1 MEYLTQNELKRIMLL
16 SCEKIEENREQIN
29 KINVFPVPDQDT
41 GNNLVKTLEGIKEN
55 IEGKEFKNLTEI
67 SEAVLDG
74 ALTAAQGNAG
84 VIYTG
89 FLAGFLPLLNKNP
102 VDAKKLAIAFEKGAE
117 KARKSIQD
125 PKEGTI
131 LDVIDAASQT
141 IKEKAQVETN
151 IVDIFKAV
159 VEKANQ
165 ALVAT
170 QEKMEIL
177 KRAKVVDAGG
187 LGFLLI
193 LESYLEVLKKEE
205 KPSLAELKEEKEKP
219 SERIKRFIQILS
231 NRYEIVALIEDPK
244 FDEETIREKLKKLG
258 NCLDIVQVRNKM
270 KIHIHTDYPDEVKD
284 EISEIGEILKLKTED
299 MTRRIDGPSKKVSIG
314 VITDE
319 LADLTQKVVE
329 RYQIEVIPY
338 KIDWPEGRDLPGE
351 NIYQKM
357 REAEKRGMKN
367 LPKTSQASP
376 KEFLEV
382 FKKQLGPGPQDG
394 RTRGGFDKILC
405 ILVSSKLSGGYNSA
419 IQAREMLPEKEKE
432 KIYVLDSLLGSAS
445 QAILVLR
452 AIELIQ
458 EQRKIYNIISKLKR
472 TIPHIHLYGFFADP
486 KWIEWGGRIT
496 PSQAIGIRCF
506 QKFGIRTLI
515 GVKNG
520 KIEKIGLRFGIKD
533 ISEAL
538 FKEIEIKSK
547 KIRRHGRKIRVV
559 ITHCDNLEAAEK
571 LKEKL
576 KKIKAEV
583 SFINLVGPV
592 VGVHIGPGTLMAAWT
607 EI

>member
-41 GNNLVKTLEGIKEN
+41 GDNLVKTLEGIKEN

-67 SEAVLDG
+67 SETALDG

-159 VEKANQ
+159 VEKANK

-205 KPSLAELKEEKEKP
+205 KPSLAELREEKEKP

-231 NRYEIVALIEDPK
+231 NRYEIVALIENPK
-244 FDEETIREKLKKLG
+244 INEETIREKLRKLG
-258 NCLDIVQVRNKM
+258 NCLDIVQVGNKM
-270 KIHIHTDYPDEVKD
+270 KIHIHTDEPEEAKD

-299 MTRRIDGPSKKVSIG
+299 MARRIDGPSKKVSIG
-314 VITDE
+314 VVTDE
-319 LADLTQKVVE
+319 VADLTQKIVE
-329 RYQIEVIPY
+329 RYQIKVVPY
-338 KIDWPEGRDLPGE
+338 KIDWPEGRNLPGG

-357 REAEKRGMKN
+357 REAEKRDIKN

-382 FKKQLGPGPQDG
+382 FKKQLGK
-394 RTRGGFDKILC
+394 FDKILC
-405 ILVSSKLSGGYNSA
+405 IPVSSKLSGGYNSA

-432 KIYVLDSLLGSAS
+432 RVYILDSLLASAS
-445 QAILVLR
+445 QALLVLR

-458 EQRKIYNIISKLKR
+458 EQRKIYNIILKLKR
-472 TIPHIHLYGFFADP
+472 AIPHIYLYGFFADP
-486 KWIEWGGRIT
+486 KWIEWGGRLSH
-496 PSQAIGIRCF
+496 SQANWIRRL
-506 QKFGIRTLI
+506 QKIGIRTLM

-520 KIEKIGLRFGIKD
+520 KLEKIGLRFGVKD

-538 FKEIEIKSK
+538 FKEIEIKSR
-547 KIRRHGRKIRVV
+547 KIRRQDRKIRVV
-559 ITHCDNLEAAEK
+559 MTHCDNLEKAQK

-576 KKIKAEV
+576 KEIKAEV
-583 SFINLVGPV
+583 SFVNLVGPT
-592 VGVHIGPGTLMAAWT
+592 VGAHIGPGALMAAWT
-607 EI
+607 AT

>member
-1 MEYLTQNELKRIMLL
+1 MFLL

-576 KKIKAEV
+576 KEIKAEV

>member
-533 ISEAL
+533 IPEAL

-547 KIRRHGRKIRVV
+547 EIRRQGRKIRVV